1 LFFPRELQPSPSV
14 APQHLPV
21 PQQQEDPEENVKQ
34 TALTV
39 PFGHTQEKQGMPATS
54 VMIAVSKTWLT
65 TAVLVSN
72 ATGFS

>member
-1 LFFPRELQPSPSV
+1 
-14 APQHLPV
+14 LPV